1 MSTMALKKEL
11 ATTLVDTEILVVSG
25 TDIGTGPD
33 PPPPHDAMNSDVN
46 RILTNLV
53 ILILYYRLVICQY
66 GKSRY
71 FWKPT
76 VSRLMSF
83 SGNSAQYNSYAI
95 PDSKH
100 SN

>member
-1 MSTMALKKEL
+1 MSTIALKKEL
-11 ATTLVDTEILVVSG
+11 ATTLVDTDMLVASG

-53 ILILYYRLVICQY
+53 ILILYYRSVFCQC

-71 FWKPT
+71 LWRPT

-83 SGNSAQYNSYAI
+83 SGNSAQYNSYATAS
-95 PDSKH
+95 SKH